1 MTLTL
6 ILMGF
11 DGPLPDSHGPLGVGL
26 RDAPPRGLMQR
37 GSQWL
42 AANYTMSSLRTETLK
57 IYDSDALRCIEMRIL
72 QS

>member
-1 MTLTL
+1 MGPCL
-6 ILMGF
+6 IAMGRY
-11 DGPLPDSHGPLGVGL
+11 GPLGVGL

-57 IYDSDALRCIEMRIL
+57 IYDSDALRC
-72 QS
+72 SAFCKVD